1 MSSDGSEVW
10 STESRKTDEQVEQ
23 EIIAQAQ
30 RKVKSRLSFPSIPQS
45 TNFNID
51 LKHAIMAQFKKGE
64 IVWFSMDGSNWPC
77 VVLAS
82 FAGESKNR
90 VGAQTLNNTVKAIGK
105 SKKIPINKV
114 NSIQKKDKIWKIWP
128 GASVF
133 KRNMFGRKLLKY
145 MKKIV
150 SDDSDQSQESFQDSS
165 DAETLDDVERI
176 KLNYKNQYDLIP
188 LPLSINVLQD
198 LEEFKMENL
207 ESKMDKVDGDNIKP
221 WLHKDIFPI
230 SSDDVNRNLG
240 LLQAIHTSCSWAISK
255 DHLNKL
261 KEMEANSLS
270 SFINISIEY
279 YRHGTEI
286 IAVGDLVRLITNLRQ
301 TRNVISNQTTQVLYV
316 ASLNL
321 VSQLS
326 TYQDSKDTF
335 WDHEILLHGLVYE
348 PRGSDCVSTGEYRT
362 VTTGGICGRWYSSFL
377 NINRKMPVIEES
389 SWVL

>member
-10 STESRKTDEQVEQ
+10 SIESRKSDEQVEQ

-30 RKVKSRLSFPSIPQS
+30 RKVKSRLPFPSIPQS

-51 LKHAIMAQFKKGE
+51 LKDAIMAEFKRGE

-82 FAGESKNR
+82 VAVESQNR
-90 VGAQTLNNTVKAIGK
+90 VRAQTLNNTVKAIGK
-105 SKKIPINKV
+105 SKKIYKTN
-114 NSIQKKDKIWKIWP
+114 NIQKKDKIWKIWP

-133 KRNMFGRKLLKY
+133 KRNIFGRKLLKY

-150 SDDSDQSQESFQDSS
+150 SDDTDLSVESESFQDSS
-165 DAETLDDVERI
+165 DDETLEDLKKR
-176 KLNYKNQYDLIP
+176 KLHYRNQYDLIP
-188 LPLSINVLQD
+188 LPLSVKVLQD
-198 LEEFKMENL
+198 FESFKIKNL
-207 ESKMDKVDGDNIKP
+207 DSKMDKVDGTNIKP
-221 WLHKDIFPI
+221 WLHKDIFPTP
-230 SSDDVNRNLG
+230 SDDVNRNLS
-240 LLQAIHTSCSWAISK
+240 LLQAIHTSCSWAISE

-261 KEMEANSLS
+261 KQMEANSLS
-270 SFINISIEY
+270 SFINISMQY

-286 IAVGDLVRLITNLRQ
+286 IAVGDLVRLVTNLRQ

-326 TYQDSKDTF
+326 TYKDSKDTF

-377 NINRKMPVIEES
+377 SINRKMPVIEES